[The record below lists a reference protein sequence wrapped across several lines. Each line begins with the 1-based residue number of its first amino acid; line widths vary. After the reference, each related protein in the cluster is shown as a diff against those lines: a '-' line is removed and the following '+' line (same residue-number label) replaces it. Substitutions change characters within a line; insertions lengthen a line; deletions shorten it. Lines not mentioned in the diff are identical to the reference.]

1 MKGGEKMG
9 KGKVIIT
16 LDEYRI
22 KRGISRY
29 KLIKNCNL
37 SPAQLNSYCRN
48 QVARIDLP
56 VLARICDYLGCEI
69 SDILKYIPSNE

>member
-1 MKGGEKMG
+1 MAN
-9 KGKVIIT
+9 GKVIIT
-16 LDEYRI
+16 LDEYRL
-22 KRGISRY
+22 KRGISKY

-69 SDILKYIPSNE
+69 GDILKYIPSDE

>member
-1 MKGGEKMG
+1 MG